1 MLSIN
6 KLKKVWR
13 DSAPGEWNDPD
24 MLCIGKMIW
33 NNFAGSRLAP
43 NEQYTHI
50 SIWALGA
57 APLMI
62 GCDMTK
68 FDEFTLSLL
77 RNDEVIAIDQDPLG
91 KAAACIVEKDGYD
104 IWARP
109 LADGSI
115 AVGLFNKG
123 LKETEIV
130 FDMAAA
136 GMEGD
141 WTVRDCWR
149 QIDEGVF
156 SDVYKKSVYGHAT
169 HLVRFVS
176 KTGSG
181 KLTVRDIRDNADV
194 RETVQRAV
202 AVAPKTT
209 DCEWCDRKIYG
220 RNSK

>member
-1 MLSIN
+1 
-6 KLKKVWR
+6 
-13 DSAPGEWNDPD
+13 

-91 KAAACIVEKDGYD
+91 KAAACIVEKDSYD

-123 LKETEIV
+123 LGEREIE

-136 GMEGD
+136 GMEGK
-141 WTVRDCWR
+141 WMVRDCWR
-149 QIDEGVF
+149 QKDEGAF
-156 SDVYKKSVYGHAT
+156 SGLYKKNVYGHAT
-169 HLVRFVS
+169 HLVRFTPE
-176 KTGSG
+176 KGNGERETG
-181 KLTVRDIRDNADV
+181 KLVIRDIR
-194 RETVQRAV
+194 EQ
-202 AVAPKTT
+202 
-209 DCEWCDRKIYG
+209 
-220 RNSK
+220 SKY